1 MNLELWE
8 IRKVGK
14 NWEIRKTQV
23 ENGTF
28 TRELDFGVSGLLS
41 DYIEKYG
48 IKGRDDI
55 LAMLGY
61 LAWKVQETYLEVN
74 RKDLGGIMMEGK
86 SK

>member
-1 MNLELWE
+1 MAMRKNLLTVDYHYDDDSGMYQ
-8 IRKVGK
+8 IG
-14 NWEIRKTQV
+14 
-23 ENGTF
+23 
-28 TRELDFGVSGLLS
+28 ELDFGVSGLLS

-61 LAWKVQETYLEVN
+61 LAWEVQETYLEVN
-74 RKDLGGIMMEGK
+74 RKDLGGIMMGGK